1 MSNAGTITAFRPD
14 NELGSALLTFV
25 NSLESDRASRAALAR
40 CRAPVDVIAVPEYHR
55 LCARLQ
61 PLIGDDYHWQ
71 ERMAAVV
78 GLISTIKSKD
88 DDEGIALR
96 MARSSGERPRVS
108 ELRFRR
114 LLKTEGRDSDRFYPA
129 MRRILALLEHKA
141 NPLEVARA
149 TYFWDDR
156 FRGPGIRRDWAF
168 AYFSAL
174 PNRKL
179 G

>member
-1 MSNAGTITAFRPD
+1 MTNARTISGFRPD
-14 NELGSALLTFV
+14 TELGNALLTFV
-25 NSLESDRASRAALAR
+25 NSLGTDRASRAALVR

-61 PLIGDDYHWQ
+61 PLIGEDFHWQ

-78 GLISTIKSKD
+78 GLLSTIKSQD
-88 DDEGIALR
+88 DDQGLALR
-96 MARSSGERPRVS
+96 MARTSGDRPRVS

-114 LLKTEGRDSDRFYPA
+114 LLKTEGRDAERFYPA
-129 MRRILALLEHKA
+129 MRRILALLDYKA
-141 NPLEVARA
+141 NPLELARA